1 MCPDKAQR
9 YASKQ
14 DSHMHPTGLWIFSR
28 DAAHLYRDRRCTVT
42 EVQNILGTSGLKDTV
57 EKAFD
62 EVVRAELRRRLADRI
77 ASGDGIDRN
86 PIALE
91 ASKRW

>member
-1 MCPDKAQR
+1 M
-9 YASKQ
+9 
-14 DSHMHPTGLWIFSR
+14 
-28 DAAHLYRDRRCTVT
+28 RRTSIEIDDERLT
-42 EVQNILGTSGLKDTV
+42 EVQNILGTTGLKDTV

-86 PIALE
+86 PITLE

>member
-1 MCPDKAQR
+1 MQLR
-9 YASKQ
+9 YAAGMRRTSIEI
-14 DSHMHPTGLWIFSR
+14 D
-28 DAAHLYRDRRCTVT
+28 DDRLS

-77 ASGDGIDRN
+77 ASGDGIDRD
-86 PIALE
+86 PVTLE